1 MRTEPKPKTAA
12 IPNDNIL
19 QIDIPSVIRHIL
31 PHLIC
36 LPAPLWAFS
45 ITAGVGTYLP
55 RLLVPAA
62 GTAFILFMPVPA
74 GLDDLAAS
82 AVRFPPAAAVLLSV
96 VGLFGLMRLLLWPFK
111 LLALVVITL
120 ITMLPVGF
128 SVGGTLSSLNY
139 IFPGR
144 HFYQA

>member
-1 MRTEPKPKTAA
+1 M
-12 IPNDNIL
+12 PNDNIL

-36 LPAPLWAFS
+36 LSAPWR
-45 ITAGVGTYLP
+45 TD
-55 RLLVPAA
+55 
-62 GTAFILFMPVPA
+62 
-74 GLDDLAAS
+74 LDGLAAS

>member
-1 MRTEPKPKTAA
+1 M
-12 IPNDNIL
+12 PNDNIL

-36 LPAPLWAFS
+36 LSAPWR
-45 ITAGVGTYLP
+45 TD
-55 RLLVPAA
+55 
-62 GTAFILFMPVPA
+62 
-74 GLDDLAAS
+74 LDDLAAS
-82 AVRFPPAAAVLLSV
+82 AVLFPPAAAVL
-96 VGLFGLMRLLLWPFK
+96 LFGLMRLLLWPFK